1 MLEVTMKCRKC
12 GRLIE
17 YGWENDGLKITLIP
31 HECECECETLI
42 GTTNDDSPFLPGE
55 VIEFAGER
63 YDVVEN
69 HGDSGLVSYFDG
81 LSHGFFPFKWTY
93 EGEKCKRVK

>member
-1 MLEVTMKCRKC
+1 MLTISMKCRKC
-12 GRLIE
+12 GRTIN
-17 YGWENDGLKITLIP
+17 YGWEQDCLLITLIP
-31 HECECECETLI
+31 HECECETI
-42 GTTNDDSPFLPGE
+42 VGTTNDEKPFLPGE
-55 VIEFAGER
+55 VIEFSGER

-69 HGDSGLVSYFDG
+69 HGDSGLVSYFDD